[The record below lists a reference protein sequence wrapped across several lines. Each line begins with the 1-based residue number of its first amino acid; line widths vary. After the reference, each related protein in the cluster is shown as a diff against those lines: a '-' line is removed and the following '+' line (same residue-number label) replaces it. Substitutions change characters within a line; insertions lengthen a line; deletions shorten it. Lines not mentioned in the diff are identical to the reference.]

1 MFAISKSKIYVA
13 CLEWGDCIGYK
24 GLLSTGLYVFG
35 FHDIET
41 ALEVSKDPDIVELWS
56 KMTADS
62 VTKRD
67 YDEFLWKVQIF
78 IAEMWEKESDEGIT
92 KRD

>member
-1 MFAISKSKIYVA
+1 MFVVSKSKIYVA
-13 CLEWGDCIGYK
+13 CLEWRDYLGYK
-24 GLLSTGLYVFG
+24 GFVYKGMNDFD
-35 FHDIET
+35 FHDIEIS
-41 ALEVSKDPDIVELWS
+41 LENSKDPDIVELWS

-78 IAEMWEKESDEGIT
+78 IAEIWEKESDEGIQ